1 MLVARDDQSCLIVSY
16 KDIRKAIDMAYMSVS
31 CIKLKVA
38 SETDVDAFRE
48 LLQSSGVIR

>member
-16 KDIRKAIDMAYMSVS
+16 KEIRKAIDMAYMWVLSTARNKQPADNAQS
-31 CIKLKVA
+31 
-38 SETDVDAFRE
+38 RE